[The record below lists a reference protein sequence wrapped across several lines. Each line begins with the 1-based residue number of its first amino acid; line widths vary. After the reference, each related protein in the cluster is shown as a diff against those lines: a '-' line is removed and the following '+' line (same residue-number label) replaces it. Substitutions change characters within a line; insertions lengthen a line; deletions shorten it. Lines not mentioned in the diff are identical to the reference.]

1 MSSNNLDCRYCQF
14 ELEIGSFYIDIPYPC
29 FGPFEKSRFPNIH
42 IQVLSGGAIKQTD
55 NTIKSLVSNG
65 INYLDSRLDFW
76 RQQQPLYSR
85 KKKKIDQGNRNRL
98 IKGYPFEAEAVPIVE
113 REYTFTTYATELA
126 SELEV
131 LTEPSVITDRG

>member
-1 MSSNNLDCRYCQF
+1 M
-14 ELEIGSFYIDIPYPC
+14 
-29 FGPFEKSRFPNIH
+29 
-42 IQVLSGGAIKQTD
+42 
-55 NTIKSLVSNG
+55 SNG

-85 KKKKIDQGNRNRL
+85 KKKRIDQGNRNRL
-98 IKGYPFEAEAVPIVE
+98 IKGYPFDTPKLE
-113 REYTFTTYATELA
+113 REYTLDTFADSCRT